1 MAKLGEVCTIVSGS
15 TPKTSITSYWDGNIK
30 WITPAELNEDT
41 FYIMDSVRH
50 ITEEGKEKTGLS
62 YLPTGTVILSSRAP
76 IGKTAIAGCEMCC
89 NQGFKNLI
97 CSDAIYN
104 EYLYFF
110 LKSKTDYLNS
120 LGRGATFKEI
130 SKSIVENIEIPLP
143 EVNQQKE
150 IAEKFKKLEQLISLR
165 KQQLAKLDELVKA
178 RFVEMFGDLAAP
190 QCEYPELK
198 LVDVCADADD
208 IKCGPFG
215 TQLNKDE
222 YKTKGV
228 AVWEIPQ
235 INSGFSEMPTHFITE
250 EKAVILNAYSIEPG
264 DIAMSRKGNVGKC
277 GLFPENFKKGIIHSD
292 VLRIRVDKRKVDSCF
307 MMYQLHFSEAVKR
320 QIEMVSFGAIMA
332 GINVTKLKQIKVRIP
347 ELENQRMFA
356 AFVERV
362 NQQKQTVQQSLE
374 KLELMKKALMQE
386 YFGELPQSPDGDS
399 PLREGALTRP
409 QGKSLPL

>member
-15 TPKTSITSYWDGNIK
+15 TPKTSVTSYWDGNIK

-110 LKSKTDYLNS
+110 LKSKTAYLNS

-178 RFVEMFGDLAAP
+178 RFVEMFGS
-190 QCEYPELK
+190 YPENENAYPVVNVSDIADAGVGVVIKPAQYYVTEECGIKAFRSLNIGEMYIK
-198 LVDVCADADD
+198 DSDWVYFSTEGNESNKKSQLHENDLLIVRSGAPGTSCVVTKEFERCNAVDVIIAHPDLSKVNPWYLCAY
-208 IKCGPFG
+208 INYPHGKKQIEEG
-215 TQLNKDE
+215 TGGAAQ
-222 YKTKGV
+222 
-228 AVWEIPQ
+228 Q
-235 INSGFSEMPTHFITE
+235 HF
-250 EKAVILNAYSIEPG
+250 
-264 DIAMSRKGNVGKC
+264 NVGKC
-277 GLFPENFKKGIIHSD
+277 NNLK
-292 VLRIRVDKRKVDSCF
+292 VL
-307 MMYQLHFSEAVKR
+307 LPPLEA
-320 QIEMVSFGAIMA
+320 Q
-332 GINVTKLKQIKVRIP
+332 
-347 ELENQRMFA
+347 NQFA

-362 NQQKQTVQQSLE
+362 DQQKQTVQQSLE

-386 YFGELPQSPDGDS
+386 YFG
-399 PLREGALTRP
+399 
-409 QGKSLPL
+409 